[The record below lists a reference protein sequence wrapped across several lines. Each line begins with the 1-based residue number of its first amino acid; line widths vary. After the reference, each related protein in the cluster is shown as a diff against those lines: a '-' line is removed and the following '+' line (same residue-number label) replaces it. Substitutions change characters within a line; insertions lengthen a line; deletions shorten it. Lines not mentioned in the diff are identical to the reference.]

1 MTDLQPAP
9 ERPLLKNIFLSPDE
23 PRLRAGWRLAIHT
36 IGYNLLLICIAIP
49 LAIPILFLEI
59 SPESLLLNQA
69 IALFA
74 ITPSVFL
81 ARRFLDKRSMAS
93 LGLKL
98 DIWILLDILAG
109 ILITFLMMGM
119 IYLIEWS
126 LGWLSFDGFAWQT
139 EAISSVILNTLPYL
153 GIFILVGWNEELLF
167 RGYRLQNL
175 SEGLRPFWGVLLSS
189 LWFGIAHLGNPNT
202 DAKLFVAG
210 GIFLAGLFLA
220 YGYLSTRQLWLPIG
234 LHIGWNFFEGVG
246 FGFPVSGLDIYRL
259 MRITVSGPEL
269 WTGGAFGP
277 EAGLVLLPGLLLGT
291 VLIFVYSR
299 FLRNPLND

>member
-1 MTDLQPAP
+1 MTELKLHP
-9 ERPLLKNIFLSPDE
+9 ERSLLRTIFLSPEE

-36 IGYNLLLICIAIP
+36 AGYNLLLICITIP

-59 SPESLLLNQA
+59 SPENLLLNQA

-74 ITPSVFL
+74 IAPSVFL
-81 ARRFLDKRSMAS
+81 ARRLLDKRSLIS

-98 DIWILLDILAG
+98 DLWILVDILTG
-109 ILITFLMMGM
+109 ILITFLMIGI

-139 EAISSVILNTLPYL
+139 EAVSKVILNTLLYL

-167 RGYRLQNL
+167 RGYRLQNI
-175 SEGLRPFWGVLLSS
+175 SDGLNPFWGVLLSS
-189 LWFGIAHLGNPNT
+189 IWFGIAHLANPNT
-202 DAKLFVAG
+202 EAKVFVAI
-210 GIFLAGLFLA
+210 GIIFAGLFLA
-220 YGYLSTRQLWLPIG
+220 FGYISTKQLWLPIG

-246 FGFPVSGLDIYRL
+246 FGFPVSGLDIYHL
-259 MRITVSGPEL
+259 TRITVSGPEL

-277 EAGLVLLPGLLLGT
+277 EAGLIILPGLLLGT
-291 VLIFVYSR
+291 TLIFAYTHFIR
-299 FLRNPLND
+299 K